1 MRLKGPLAAGGAEAA
16 ATVVAVEGVHHR
28 PLDPRHRLEFL
39 ELLTRVHRERE
50 TTVVLV
56 THEIDLASDLA
67 DRVVLLRRGKA
78 LAAGAPVEIL
88 SPDLLRRAFG
98 VESRI
103 ETGPDG
109 KRRIVP
115 YAPTRL

>member
-1 MRLKGPLAAGGAEAA
+1 VTFSP
-16 ATVVAVEGVHHR
+16 TT
-28 PLDPRHRLEFL
+28 DPIEPPRKKNSIAPMMTGIPPIVPEPI
-39 ELLTRVHRERE
+39 TM
-50 TTVVLV
+50 
-56 THEIDLASDLA
+56 ASDLS

-78 LAAGAPVEIL
+78 LAAGAPAEIL

-103 ETGPDG
+103 EIGPDG